1 MPKQHEFRF
10 DVCVFARAKTEA
22 AAKKAAER
30 IDALLKSELSDFM
43 KYRVS
48 YTGSSVQIED
58 LDEHKG
64 KIVVKSVMCK

>member
-10 DVCVFARAKTEA
+10 DVRVFARAKTEA
-22 AAKKAAER
+22 AAKQAAEK
-30 IDALLKSELSDFM
+30 IEALLKQELQDFL

-58 LDEHKG
+58 LDEGHGVTIVKKG
-64 KIVVKSVMCK
+64 